1 MSQQIVDE
9 GLGYKGQVGL
19 EYLLSQY
26 NAGNITLEKMET
38 EARKM
43 EERNTDWFD
52 ILYRNAYSQT
62 YNLSFPAVRTRR
74 IIIFP
79 FPAMTKRGR
88 IK

>member
-62 YNLSFPAVRTRR
+62 YNLSVSGGSKRR